1 MVLVISGVA
10 RQVVNFEFTACQE
23 YGSFVNSVCI
33 YYATY
38 VNSHINIY
46 KLYIHM
52 TLYSIVH
59 EINLIVL
66 SI

>member
-1 MVLVISGVA
+1 MVISGVA

-33 YYATY
+33 YHATY

-52 TLYSIVH
+52 TL
-59 EINLIVL
+59 VL
-66 SI
+66 FT

>member
-1 MVLVISGVA
+1 MVLVISGMA
-10 RQVVNFEFTACQE
+10 RQAVNFEFTACQE

-33 YYATY
+33 YHATY

>member
-33 YYATY
+33 YHATY
-38 VNSHINIY
+38 VNSHINILY
-46 KLYIHM
+46 KLYIQM
-52 TLYSIVH
+52 TL
-59 EINLIVL
+59 VL
-66 SI
+66 FMKLT

>member
-33 YYATY
+33 YHATY

-46 KLYIHM
+46 KLYIHI
-52 TLYSIVH
+52 TL
-59 EINLIVL
+59 VL
-66 SI
+66 FMKLT

>member
-23 YGSFVNSVCI
+23 QEYGSFVNSVRI
-33 YYATY
+33 YHATY
-38 VNSHINIY
+38 VNLHINIY

-52 TLYSIVH
+52 TL
-59 EINLIVL
+59 VL
-66 SI
+66 FMKLT